1 MLFDAAKLLAINGFD
16 ERFFMYMEDVDLS
29 RRCAD
34 QFGAVYYPL
43 AQVVHLHE
51 QASYKT
57 NNYLKHT

>member
-1 MLFDAAKLLAINGFD
+1 MNV
-16 ERFFMYMEDVDLS
+16 FMYMEDVDLS

-43 AQVVHLHE
+43 VQVVHVHE